1 MTTTISD
8 LDILGSQSTPS
19 IRSDWQGGRL
29 AMEGDSYPE
38 NSYELFD
45 QVIHWVRRFLAQ
57 EQRPLHLELALVYLN
72 TSSVKAMMDIFDLLE
87 EAFETGREVS
97 VTWHY
102 DARNERIAELA
113 DEFREDCSYPFAIT
127 PAGGQ
132 P

>member
-1 MTTTISD
+1 MTTMISD
-8 LDILGSQSTPS
+8 IDIAGNESTPT
-19 IRSDWQGGRL
+19 IRSDWQAGLL
-29 AMEGDSYPE
+29 AMQGDSYPE

-45 QVIHWVRRFLAQ
+45 NVFRWVRHFLDT

-87 EAFETGREVS
+87 EAFEAGRQVS

-127 PAGGQ
+127 PAKHES
-132 P
+132 